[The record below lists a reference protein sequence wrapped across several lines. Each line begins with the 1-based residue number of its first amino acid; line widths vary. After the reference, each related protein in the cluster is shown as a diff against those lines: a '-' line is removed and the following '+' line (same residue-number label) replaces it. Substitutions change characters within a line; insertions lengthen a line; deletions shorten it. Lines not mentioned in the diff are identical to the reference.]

1 MLHHRTLW
9 VVAIRN
15 GLRLWRLSRN
25 LIPEIHDLS
34 FLPFVLHVYIPYC
47 SHHTQ
52 DNCSRSNHSY
62 SLQNSPHLHCS
73 DLNSKIQSC
82 NMSYCIHKLC
92 PMNDSP
98 RKHLTSF
105 ETWFITDLTQSVPHS
120 LNWWLYSTGLFQIV

>member
-25 LIPEIHDLS
+25 LSLKSTIS
-34 FLPFVLHVYIPYC
+34 PFSLLYSMCIPYH

-52 DNCSRSNHSY
+52 DNHSRSNHSC
-62 SLQNSPHLHCS
+62 SLQNSPHLHHS
-73 DLNSKIQSC
+73 DLNSKIQSH
-82 NMSYCIHKLC
+82 NMSYCICKLC
-92 PMNDSP
+92 PMNDGP

-105 ETWFITDLTQSVPHS
+105 ETWWCPIELVAVQHRTLPDR
-120 LNWWLYSTGLFQIV
+120 STLF

>member
-1 MLHHRTLW
+1 MLHHRTSW

-15 GLRLWRLSRN
+15 GLRLWRSSRN
-25 LIPEIHDLS
+25 LSLKSTISPFFLS
-34 FLPFVLHVYIPYC
+34 YSMCIF
-47 SHHTQ
+47 HTIVIILRISYH
-52 DNCSRSNHSY
+52 SRSNHSC

-92 PMNDSP
+92 PMNDGP

-105 ETWFITDLTQSVPHS
+105 ETWFITDLMQSVPH
-120 LNWWLYSTGLFQIV
+120 

>member
-1 MLHHRTLW
+1 MLHHRTSW

-25 LIPEIHDLS
+25 SSLKSMIS
-34 FLPFVLHVYIPYC
+34 FLPFLLHVYIPYH

-52 DNCSRSNHSY
+52 DNCSRSNHSC
-62 SLQNSPHLHCS
+62 SLQNSPHLHHS
-73 DLNSKIQSC
+73 DLNSKIQSH

-92 PMNDSP
+92 PMNDGP

-105 ETWFITDLTQSVPHS
+105 KTWFITDLMQSVPP
-120 LNWWLYSTGLFQIV
+120 LNWWLYSTGLFRIV